1 MRTVSTCGA
10 QCAEHNGCLKRQ
22 HRIYPGEI
30 YSLTSGRVMRRTTPV
45 LALSTIL
52 ASILFAAPH
61 HSADAACDRGQSS
74 CNEPTRGIGPLA
86 EAERRPG
93 SEEWR
98 AREHELP
105 LDLWDRVRSLSIP
118 QDKMEELTKQLMD
131 IVHRYSEASG
141 HVHDAE
147 KRIFDADETIDRA
160 KGDRIRGEGEK
171 RAAEEER
178 GRQFARF
185 IWVLEDA
192 LHDFRPPPP
201 PRPEPHWR
209 PHRIFWPHFRAEC
222 EFDACA
228 WPNRRR

>member
-1 MRTVSTCGA
+1 
-10 QCAEHNGCLKRQ
+10 
-22 HRIYPGEI
+22 
-30 YSLTSGRVMRRTTPV
+30 MRRTTPV
-45 LALSTIL
+45 LALSTIM
-52 ASILFAAPH
+52 ANILLAAPQ
-61 HSADAACDRGQSS
+61 HSADAACDRGLSG
-74 CNEPTRGIGPLA
+74 CNEPVHGIGPLA

-98 AREHELP
+98 AKERELP
-105 LDLWDRVRSLSIP
+105 TELWDRVRTLSIP
-118 QDKMEELTKQLMD
+118 PDKMEELTNKLMD
-131 IVHRYSEASG
+131 VVHRYSEASG
-141 HVHDAE
+141 HVRQAE
-147 KRIFDADETIDRA
+147 KKIFDADEVIDRA
-160 KGDRIRGEGEK
+160 KSERITGEEEK

-222 EFDACA
+222 EVERCV
-228 WPNRRR
+228 WPRR